1 MLYSLLQRLA
11 QGPLPMTFTSA
22 QEVEHL
28 RTLKDGGWVKVSFE
42 PGIKPGQRTTATVTE
57 LTALGRVA
65 MRFIPPE

>member
-11 QGPLPMTFTSA
+11 LGPLPMTFTNA
-22 QEVEHL
+22 QEIEHL
-28 RTLKDGGWVKVSFE
+28 RTLRDGGWVKVSFT
-42 PGIKPGQRTTATVTE
+42 PGARPGQGTATVTE

>member
-11 QGPLPMTFTSA
+11 QGPLPMTFTTV
-22 QEVEHL
+22 QEIEHL
-28 RTLKDGGWVKVSFE
+28 RTLKDGGWVKVSFT
-42 PGIKPGQRTTATVTE
+42 PGARPGQGTTATVTE